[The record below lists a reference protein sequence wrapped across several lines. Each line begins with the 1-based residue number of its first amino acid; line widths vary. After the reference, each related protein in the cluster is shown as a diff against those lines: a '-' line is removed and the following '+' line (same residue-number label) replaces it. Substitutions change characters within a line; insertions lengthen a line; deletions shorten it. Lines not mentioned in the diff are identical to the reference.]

1 MSKCAACSGAWHW
14 KRRSIPPNPQPE
26 RLEVRADAPR
36 SRPSPSSDANL
47 VQPCPES
54 PEVCSG
60 KCVASAQ
67 LHARGCSRLQLER
80 EPGGD
85 EDHAVAGGPDFPVRP
100 SLPVAKLAAEFAIR
114 HNAHAHLVGYQD
126 RGTREP
132 TNNVG
137 ESRDGRAR

>member
-1 MSKCAACSGAWHW
+1 MSKCAACSGAWRW

-26 RLEVRADAPR
+26 RLEVRADDPR
-36 SRPSPSSDANL
+36 SRQSPSTDANL

-60 KCVASAQ
+60 KYVASAQ

-85 EDHAVAGGPDFPVRP
+85 EDHDVASGPNFPVGL
-100 SLPVAKLAAEFAIR
+100 SLPVAKLAAKFVIR
-114 HNAHAHLVGYQD
+114 HNAHAHFV
-126 RGTREP
+126 
-132 TNNVG
+132 
-137 ESRDGRAR
+137 